1 VNKTY
6 VLARANGGVSIPE
19 SVLAEANAVAPDEW
33 QFGVSEDNKSL
44 TLRVMLL
51 RGMAVMLK

>member
-1 VNKTY
+1 M
-6 VLARANGGVSIPE
+6 SIPE